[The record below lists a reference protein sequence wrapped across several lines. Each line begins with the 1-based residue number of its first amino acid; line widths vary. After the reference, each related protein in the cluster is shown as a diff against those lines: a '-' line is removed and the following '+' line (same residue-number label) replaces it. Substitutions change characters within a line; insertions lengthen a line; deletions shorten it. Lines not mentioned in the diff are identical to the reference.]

1 MISIIKSQLD
11 LELILESQ
19 LINYIPLFFLFNIP
33 QCSNFSLSNQQIR
46 KNQ

>member
-1 MISIIKSQLD
+1 MIFTIKSQLD

-19 LINYIPLFFLFNIP
+19 LINYVLLFFLFNIP
-33 QCSNFSLSNQQIR
+33 QSSNFSLSNQQIR